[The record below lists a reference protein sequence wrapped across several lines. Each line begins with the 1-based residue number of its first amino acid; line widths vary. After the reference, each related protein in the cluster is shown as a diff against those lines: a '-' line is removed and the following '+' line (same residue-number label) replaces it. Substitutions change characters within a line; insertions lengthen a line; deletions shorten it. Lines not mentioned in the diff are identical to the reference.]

1 MSESSFSEQELV
13 FIRKHGSALALPVL
27 ILGLDAALF
36 FFVDWRLT
44 DQLHHQLFLSGVL
57 LIALLFWLLP
67 AIRFFTNRIEITSN
81 RVIIHRG
88 ITGNKTEEVAWGEI
102 TGVSI
107 SRGFGSW
114 LKGAGDI
121 HLHREFGQDAIL
133 RRVPRAK
140 KLTREIE
147 GYLAGRSKRGTIE
160 RG

>member
-1 MSESSFSEQELV
+1 VSQPSFSEQEFV
-13 FIRKHGSALALPVL
+13 FIRKHGSALVLPVI

-36 FFVDWRLT
+36 FFVDWRFT
-44 DQLHHQLFLSGVL
+44 EQLHHQIFLSGVL

-88 ITGNKTEEVAWGEI
+88 LTGSKTEEVAWGEI

-114 LKGAGDI
+114 IKGAGDV
-121 HLHREFGQDAIL
+121 HLHREFGADAIL

-140 KLTREIE
+140 KLSREFE
-147 GYLAGRSKRGTIE
+147 SYLAARAKRGTIE

>member
-1 MSESSFSEQELV
+1 VSQTSFSELELV
-13 FIRKHGSALALPVL
+13 FIRKHGSALVLPVL

-36 FFVDWRLT
+36 FFVDGRLSE
-44 DQLHHQLFLSGVL
+44 QLHHQLLLSGVL

-88 ITGNKTEEVAWGEI
+88 LTGNKTEEVPWGEI

-114 LKGAGDI
+114 IKGAGDI

-133 RRVPRAK
+133 HCVPRAK
-140 KLTREIE
+140 KLSREFE
-147 GYLAGRSKRGTIE
+147 SYLSSRAKRGTIE